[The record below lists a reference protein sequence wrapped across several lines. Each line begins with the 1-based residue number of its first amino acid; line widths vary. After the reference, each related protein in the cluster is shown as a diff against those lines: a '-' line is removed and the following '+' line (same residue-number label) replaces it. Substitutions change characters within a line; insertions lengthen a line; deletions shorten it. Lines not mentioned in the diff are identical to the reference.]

1 MIIQHLINTSG
12 IERSD
17 AELLIAHALST
28 PRSWVIAH
36 GDTTVDA
43 DQIKKILALIERRK
57 AEEPLSYITGTKE
70 FFGREFIVT
79 KDTLIPR
86 PATEAIVRDAL
97 EFFQGKTPVTH
108 EIDSGISAY
117 VCRFSDTPIETVLD
131 VGTGCGCIAITLALE
146 GVTQS
151 MIAID
156 TSQAALAVAMK
167 NAKKLCAD
175 KVQLSKG
182 DGVNVVRN
190 FHRPFLLVSNPP
202 YIPEGTELEKTVRD
216 FEPHSALFAGPD
228 GLNVIKPLLI
238 AARGNKNCV
247 GVIVE
252 MRTEQIPAAERG

>member
-1 MIIQHLINTSG
+1 MTLQEILDASG
-12 IERSD
+12 TEKVDR
-17 AELLIAHALST
+17 ELLAGFVLGQS
-28 PRSWVIAH
+28 RSWVLAH
-36 GDTTVDA
+36 GTDA
-43 DQIKKILALIERRK
+43 LTENDCKNLRAVLERRK
-57 AEEPLSYITGTKE
+57 NCEPLALLTGTKE
-70 FFGREFIVT
+70 FFGREFIVS

-86 PATEAIVRDAL
+86 PATEKIVEKVLQFLRND
-97 EFFQGKTPVTH
+97 EVKTE

-131 VGTGCGCIAITLALE
+131 IGTGCGCIAITLALE

-156 TSQAALAVAMK
+156 TSQAALAIAMK
-167 NAKKLCAD
+167 NAKKLGAHN
-175 KVQLSKG
+175 VQLTKG

-202 YIPEGTELEKTVRD
+202 YIPEGTKLEKTVQD

-228 GLNVIKPLLI
+228 GLNVITPLLI

-252 MRTEQIPAAERG
+252 MRTEQIIHLP